1 MNIDTYLRRVDGI
14 LLPQDTRDMLRDQIQ
29 NAVDILKGVK
39 DSLEAEH
46 IVLRYRQLIIAEIF
60 AEVNDGQ

>member
-29 NAVDILKGVK
+29 NAVDILEGVK

>member
-1 MNIDTYLRRVDGI
+1 MSIDTYLRRVDGI

-29 NAVDILKGVK
+29 NAVDILEGVK